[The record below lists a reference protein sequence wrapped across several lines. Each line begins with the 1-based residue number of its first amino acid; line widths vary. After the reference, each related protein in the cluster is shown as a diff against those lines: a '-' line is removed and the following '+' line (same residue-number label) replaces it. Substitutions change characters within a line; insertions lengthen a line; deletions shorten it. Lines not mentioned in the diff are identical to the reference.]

1 MHWHDVRGKED
12 QQMTRKV
19 TLRASI
25 LAIVMALAMLL
36 TTAPAFAA
44 GRGSGGGSGGGGHV
58 GGSGGGGGAHVN
70 GTVITLTNVNV
81 TGLAAPGFSDA
92 EIRGQLVVIDPKGT
106 QDPRIIVSVTN
117 LAPGNYGVSIAKEGT
132 STRYYLGELVAQATL
147 DPLGAT
153 VYTGEFSQYLYNNPK
168 YASLPIY
175 TIVQSLKVSTTEA
188 HFNVYLSRESLAG
201 TAVGA
206 VVSGDTIMMQ
216 TSKAGSVSFSAR
228 YPSGE

>member
-1 MHWHDVRGKED
+1 MGDPGAPRERVASVYRKGALFDMPLDPEIREFLNEKRFAVLATINPDGSPQQTVMWYELRGE
-12 QQMTRKV
+12 T
-19 TLRASI
+19 
-25 LAIVMALAMLL
+25 IVMN
-36 TTAPAFAA
+36 TTLSRVK
-44 GRGSGGGSGGGGHV
+44 GR
-58 GGSGGGGGAHVN
+58 N
-70 GTVITLTNVNV
+70 L
-81 TGLAAPGFSDA
+81 
-92 EIRGQLVVIDPKGT
+92 Q